1 MPPILPPPQPSSSL
15 TSAQDVAASPA
26 VLEQFFAALKTL
38 EEDRQKADF
47 DPVPQLNALS
57 ELLEKEMDTFYGLD
71 PDPYDDRHPSRIFPS
86 CGFGTLLKL
95 FFKKE
100 QMVQDLFNLYLK
112 ENYWRIAPRYE
123 PERDAFEVN
132 VAASRLALGIL
143 PGLQPS
149 VLYDSSQN
157 VGKFFDWAERAKE
170 PLRSYATGLLA
181 LAMEQTE
188 VATDPENREKNSR
201 LVPIML
207 QRLGALKEETSV
219 QPPTQGDPVPSA
231 SNADQ
236 RGRSFKRPFAVFAG
250 NDGGK
255 KKEDNGGGGRR
266 KRRRSS
272 PNDTNPSS
280 SKSARVSK
288 AAASQ
293 SQSSGQ
299 LLPLLPSALAPNRR
313 TSFEHALNDSS
324 NSSWAEMEPQIIGH
338 FPIHPLT
345 EAAKQI
351 FIIKLLTPLAEYQE
365 FLAHSHDQVCQS
377 KQLDSENP
385 DIPDP
390 TDMTL
395 LFHRAFER
403 CCITTWTCGARERPG
418 WRSRPRGVSR
428 RSSCTRSSRW
438 SG

>member
-1 MPPILPPPQPSSSL
+1 MSDSEPDVDDDNAADNEILRAVFPLPTVSQPPQEQQERAPPAMMPPIMPPQSSSSL
-15 TSAQDVAASPA
+15 TSASDIAASPA
-26 VLEQFFAALKTL
+26 VVEQFFAALKTL

-47 DPVPQLNALS
+47 DPVPHLNSLS

-71 PDPYDDRHPSRIFPS
+71 PDPYDDRHPSRIFPA

-123 PERDAFEVN
+123 PERDAFDVN

-207 QRLGALKEETSV
+207 QRLRALKDETSG
-219 QPPTQGDPVPSA
+219 QPPCDAA
-231 SNADQ
+231 SSTVEN
-236 RGRSFKRPFAVFAG
+236 RGRSFKRPFAVFA
-250 NDGGK
+250 DSDSK
-255 KKEDNGGGGRR
+255 KKDDNGGSRR

-272 PNDTNPSS
+272 PGNDPNPSS
-280 SKSARVSK
+280 SKSAKISK
-288 AAASQ
+288 SPAS
-293 SQSSGQ
+293 
-299 LLPLLPSALAPNRR
+299 LLPLLPSTRR
-313 TSFEHALNDSS
+313 PSFEHGLNDSS

-365 FLAHSHDQVCQS
+365 FLAHSHDQVC
-377 KQLDSENP
+377 
-385 DIPDP
+385 
-390 TDMTL
+390 
-395 LFHRAFER
+395 LFKTFLSRAR
-403 CCITTWTCGARERPG
+403 LST
-418 WRSRPRGVSR
+418 
-428 RSSCTRSSRW
+428 
-438 SG
+438 